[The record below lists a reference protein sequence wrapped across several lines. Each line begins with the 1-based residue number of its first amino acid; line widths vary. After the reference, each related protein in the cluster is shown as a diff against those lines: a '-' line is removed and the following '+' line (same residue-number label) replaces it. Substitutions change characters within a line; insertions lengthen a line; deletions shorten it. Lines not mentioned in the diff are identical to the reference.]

1 MAEPAGMPLLH
12 QIRTVV
18 KLEREAWIR
27 FLLALVGLTAAF
39 TAAVFSTVERIA
51 GNLIATAVL
60 ASLSLLLAGVVGL
73 LTVPYLARRVAVAR
87 VRDAFDYDVTRE
99 GMIYLALTLVIGVAA
114 LNTGNNLLFIIVSV
128 MLAAVIVSGTASAG
142 VLRALELDI
151 SLPTHVFAGTA
162 AVSRVRLHN
171 LRRVMPAFS
180 VSVVAPKL
188 AKAQRRLRYEKTTF
202 VFPPRNPSV
211 HLPDVTFRFAAPK
224 QNPSDPVLR
233 DPVYF
238 PYIPARATVTAEV
251 NLDFPRRGRY
261 AQESFGLATRFPF
274 SFLVKTRRVPV
285 ARELIVYPRVD
296 ATDEMLDILPMIRG
310 EFESF
315 MRGRGYDLYR
325 IRNHVPEDSA
335 RHVDWKAT
343 AKTGELKVREFTRE
357 DERKIRIIFD
367 NPAPG
372 IVADAE
378 YEQAVAT
385 AASLAWHFGEQSSE
399 LSFLAPGYSG
409 SSDLHEFLR
418 YLALVQPAPG
428 ETILDSLPSTTAY
441 SLIVTARS
449 RGSVPTALWASSYVV
464 FVNVRK

>member
-1 MAEPAGMPLLH
+1 MSLR
-12 QIRTVV
+12 QSIRTAF
-18 KLEREAWIR
+18 KLEKEAWVR

-39 TAAVFSTVERIA
+39 ATALFSTIERVA
-51 GNLIATAVL
+51 GNLITTVVL

-73 LTVPYLARRVAVAR
+73 LTVPYLARRVAIAR

-99 GMIYLALTLVIGVAA
+99 GVIYLALTLVIGVAA

-128 MLAAVIVSGTASAG
+128 MLAAVIVSGTASASL
-142 VLRALELDI
+142 LRALELDI
-151 SLPTHVFAGTA
+151 SLPAHAFAGTA
-162 AVSRVRLHN
+162 AAGRVRLHN
-171 LRRVMPAFS
+171 LRRIMPAFS

-188 AKAQRRLRYEKTTF
+188 RKPHWRLKYEKTTF
-202 VFPPRNPSV
+202 SFPRRNPKV
-211 HLPDVTFRFAAPK
+211 HLSDLNFRFAADE
-224 QNPSDPVLR
+224 QDPSPPVLR

-238 PYIPARATVTAEV
+238 PFIPARATVTSEV
-251 NLDFPRRGRY
+251 NLDFQRRGRY

-296 ATDEMLDILPMIRG
+296 ATDEMLEILPMIRG

-343 AKTGELKVREFTRE
+343 AKTGQLKVREFTRE
-357 DERKIRIIFD
+357 DERKLRIIFD

-372 IVADAE
+372 VVSDAD
-378 YEQAVAT
+378 YERAVAT
-385 AASLAWHFGEQSSE
+385 AASLAWHFGAEHSE
-399 LSFLAPGYSG
+399 LSFIAPNYSG
-409 SSDLHEFLR
+409 GPDVHDFLR
-418 YLALVQPAPG
+418 YLALVQPELG
-428 ETILDSLPSTTAY
+428 ESVLDSLPLTTAY
-441 SLIVTARS
+441 SLVITARP
-449 RGSVPTALWASSYVV
+449 RGSMPTALWNSSYVV
-464 FVNVRK
+464 FVNGGK